1 VVAISTFAA
10 IVTHIIAGTF
20 TSDIGRVAVLS
31 AGAVIGAQFGAR
43 LSQRVKGGLIVRLLA
58 VGLAIVALRLLIA
71 PF

>member
-1 VVAISTFAA
+1 MVAITTLSA
-10 IVTHIIAGTF
+10 IGTHLASGTYA
-20 TSDIGRVAVLS
+20 TEIGRVAVLS

-43 LSQRVKGGLIVRLLA
+43 LSQRVTGVLIVRLLA